1 MSRISADQLPTPFTA
16 GLPDRS
22 SMNWV
27 PAAPPPTAPSPATFG
42 GAPQQPPQGRRPPKR
57 SLAVLVI
64 GGVAVLALGGLSAS
78 AIGGDDRDP
87 ATTTHD
93 RRDDTD
99 ETDQTTDEADD
110 TTDADPTDIETNVEA
125 ADVTDPTTAAAGDA
139 LTRDEVASAY
149 ALVFGVTGSPDTID
163 CVASGIGTGTDAVR
177 LVRGEALDFTHAESG
192 FEPFVACAPDGD
204 FLVLTVA
211 AAAQVFGGQV
221 DQACA
226 SQVLV
231 SLGVADRAALH
242 ALALVDPDQ
251 FASQL
256 YSLLNQCAI

>member
-42 GAPQQPPQGRRPPKR
+42 GAPQQSPQGQRPPKR

-93 RRDDTD
+93 RRDDTA
-99 ETDQTTDEADD
+99 ETDDADP
-110 TTDADPTDIETNVEA
+110 TDADPTDVETADVET
-125 ADVTDPTTAAAGDA
+125 ADVTDPSTAAAGEG

-149 ALVFGVTGSPDTID
+149 ALVFGVTGSPETID
-163 CVASGIGTGTDAVR
+163 CVASGIGTGSDAVR